1 MPVWA
6 LNPRLWVKAGV
17 GLIIALL
24 LAWGL
29 RVDHLRAGYKQQ
41 LDTIRI
47 AFSDI
52 GEKVSGYDKLAV
64 AVHKVDIDRQRY
76 KRERDAAQGV
86 VEVQSSSIRALEAET
101 AEAVRQA
108 EQKRKQIAEVTRQR
122 DAWIA
127 RARQAETRTERMS
140 AEKELEQCE
149 QVLDRLY
156 ASGF

>member
-1 MPVWA
+1 MIGISIWKP
-6 LNPRLWVKAGV
+6 V
-17 GLIIALL
+17 GLVAGIALAL
-24 LAWGL
+24 SLAWGF

-41 LDTIRI
+41 LDTIKI
-47 AFSDI
+47 AFADI
-52 GEKVSGYDKLAV
+52 GEKVSGYDKLPV
-64 AVHKVDIDRQRY
+64 AVYKLDIQRARY

-101 AEAVRQA
+101 AEAVRQS
-108 EQKRKQIAEVTRQR
+108 EQRRKQIAEVTRQR

-140 AEKELEQCE
+140 AEEELRECE